1 MSITTAFSTVLIMLL
16 YAVPGFAMTKTGLV
30 KEGEIPALA
39 RLLMYVCQPVLV
51 ISSMSSLGRSSSA
64 VLNLVTVFAVMF
76 VSQGAL
82 IGLLYILMRKR
93 TDDPKYRIYALACA
107 MGNCSFM
114 GIPVLQ
120 ALLPDN
126 SEAIAYSAAASLAL
140 NILGWTVGSA
150 VIMKDSRFISL
161 KKVFLN
167 PTTIAAAVALV
178 INFTGLSLPTVLS
191 DAVGLVGKMSTPLC
205 MIIMG
210 MRLATV
216 DAKSIFASIGN
227 YAVILVKQFAFPA
240 AILGIM
246 TVLRIDPVIR
256 ASCFIMLCCPSASVV
271 LNFSEMLGS
280 GQKTAASIVLLSTVL
295 SIVSIPLMILLI

>member
-126 SEAIAYSAAASLAL
+126 PEAIAYSAAASLAL

-191 DAVGLVGKMSTPLC
+191 DAVGLVGKMSTHLC

>member
-126 SEAIAYSAAASLAL
+126 PEAIAYSAAASLAL